1 MSKKIRSKRKRKQSP
16 PSRQFPWLWLAAGA
30 ALLLVA
36 GGLAVIWVSSS
47 TDLAG
52 VAPEIAG
59 APKLVVDQTIV
70 DEGYLKY
77 NTPVQSAFRL
87 SNAGD
92 QPLKI
97 LGEPQVVLAAGC

>member
-1 MSKKIRSKRKRKQSP
+1 MSKKIRSKRKQSP
-16 PSRQFPWLWLAAGA
+16 PARQVPWLWLAAGA

-36 GGLAVIWVSSS
+36 GGLAVIWFSSG
-47 TDLAG
+47 TDPG

-87 SNAGD
+87 SNVGD

>member
-1 MSKKIRSKRKRKQSP
+1 MSKKIRSKRKQSP

-47 TDLAG
+47 AEPG
-52 VAPEIAG
+52 VTPEIAG
-59 APKLVVDQTIV
+59 EPKLVVDQTIV

>member
-1 MSKKIRSKRKRKQSP
+1 MSKKIRSKRKQSP
-16 PSRQFPWLWLAAGA
+16 PRRQVPWLWLAAGA

-36 GGLAVIWVSSS
+36 GGLAVIWVSFS
-47 TDLAG
+47 AEPG
-52 VAPEIAG
+52 VTPEIAG
-59 APKLVVDQTIV
+59 EPKLVVDQTIV